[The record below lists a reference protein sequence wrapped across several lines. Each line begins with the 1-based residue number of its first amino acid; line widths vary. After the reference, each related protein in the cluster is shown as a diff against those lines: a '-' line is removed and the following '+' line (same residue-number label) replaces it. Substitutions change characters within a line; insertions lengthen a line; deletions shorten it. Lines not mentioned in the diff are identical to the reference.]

1 MITSNQGFALGT
13 YSGATLNQSFTALS
27 SGYLVLAVSRE
38 VPNDATEVGLET
50 PTGFTKLSEEII
62 GSSWNKAAQGL
73 YIKECANQE
82 QISLSLPPDSR
93 LSSLSGVNGD
103 MLGIFVSGADSYIY
117 DATTNGQTSF
127 KKEGVYCS
135 VYIGSSP
142 FDSFRKNG
150 IPDMYTT
157 RYGMYSNG
165 EPIGLLGGISP
176 YKSRG
181 IEFISTESDGFIS
194 YEIKFID
201 ADTVIDKPKLG
212 TIIRNGIHY
221 GPEASKIIPTY
232 NGTFINDFRIK
243 YVNNNIDKDIVK
255 FTIPLKSTSSE
266 YTDDY
271 PTIEVGMAN
280 ITFPDGFRN
289 IMTEDSLPSTTASGQ
304 NLLIGGKIIPYKCYN
319 NEYDS
324 VINNYLSDF
333 YAYKNILLGENNILT
348 STGSDHFYYN
358 IIVGNN
364 NVSKT
369 NTSYWWNV
377 IFGSDNN
384 INNNGHAWVLC
395 NGFSNTFDIGINQAN
410 YVTILGGGNEISGN
424 AVSTTTYP
432 TVIGAYNK
440 IYSPYQ
446 NSQSIIGYNNTLY
459 ISESISCSWYYNGN
473 QRTYS
478 GRDDY
483 GRYGAHITGASNEVY
498 GGTTLCSGYY
508 NKIYK
513 DIGLNLSQNFTSFI
527 NENELI
533 WTSQNVLGSVNEAT
547 GTINT
552 FGKYNVTK
560 GMSTVIGERNH
571 CNVNNN
577 DYYYYWGNMPWEDS
591 DNKHIIRAG
600 ILIGSANQIEGCEM
614 VLGNWN
620 NLGNAKLVVGSNN
633 TTSNNSGDNYHATV
647 FGCNN
652 TLTTAELIVGSRNN
666 CQNGV
671 GTVFGCDNTVTG
683 MNSTGYIIGRNN
695 TASYGAGNIYG
706 SDNSVQGG
714 GSCYGNN
721 NIVQW
726 GSFVLGNNNSTIGGG
741 GHLIIGTNNTT
752 DSGGC
757 TLIGCYLTTGSNA
770 GSPVII
776 GKNNEPPTYGG
787 VQLILGDGGS
797 ESQRNTLMYS
807 DFDHNAHFSNNV
819 FATNLPDA
827 PNTAGTYTLQCTVT
841 VVDNVVTKTY
851 GWV

>member
-13 YSGATLNQSFTALS
+13 YSGATLTQNFTAYS
-27 SGYLVLAVSRE
+27 NGYLVLAVSRQ
-38 VPNDATEVGLET
+38 VPNDAVEIGLET
-50 PTGFTKLSEEII
+50 PTGFTKLSEGII
-62 GSSWNKAAQGL
+62 GSSWRKAAQGL

-150 IPDMYTT
+150 VPDMYTT

-181 IEFISTESDGFIS
+181 IEFIDTESDKFIS

-243 YVNNNIDKDIVK
+243 YVNNNIDEDIVK

-266 YTDDY
+266 YTDIY

-289 IMTEDSLPSTTASGQ
+289 IMTEDSLPTTTGVGQ
-304 NLLIGGKIIPYKCYN
+304 NLLIGGKIVPYKCYN

-324 VINNYLSDF
+324 VINNYLDNFS
-333 YAYKNILLGENNILT
+333 AYYNILLGQNNILT
-348 STGSDHFYYN
+348 SIGSDQFYYN
-358 IIVGNN
+358 VIVGNN

-369 NTSYWWNV
+369 NGSYWYNA
-377 IFGSDNN
+377 IFGNGNN
-384 INNNGHAWVLC
+384 INNNGYAWVLC
-395 NGFSNTFDIGINQAN
+395 NGFSNTFDIGYNSAN
-410 YVTILGGGNEISGN
+410 YVTILGGGNTISGN

-432 TVIGAYNK
+432 TIVGAYNK

-446 NSQSIIGYNNTLY
+446 NSQSIMGYNNTLY

-483 GRYGAHITGASNEVY
+483 GRYGAHITGASNDVY

-527 NENELI
+527 NESELI

-591 DNKHIIRAG
+591 GYNKHIIRAG
-600 ILIGSANQIEGCEM
+600 ILIGSANQTEGCEM

-633 TTSNNSGDNYHATV
+633 TGVVGAGTI

-652 TLTTAELIVGSRNN
+652 TTQYVATAS
-666 CQNGV
+666 
-671 GTVFGCDNTVTG
+671 
-683 MNSTGYIIGRNN
+683 YIIGQN
-695 TASYGAGNIYG
+695 
-706 SDNSVQGG
+706 NSVTYGGGNAYGHENNLQGG
-714 GSCYGNN
+714 ASCYGSYNTL
-721 NIVQW
+721 
-726 GSFVLGNNNSTIGGG
+726 GSGSHAHGNNNTVNGGG
-741 GHLIIGTNNTT
+741 GHTIIGSYNTAS
-752 DSGGC
+752 SGGC
-757 TLIGCYLTTGSNA
+757 VLIGYGLITGSSA
-770 GSPVII
+770 GGPVIMGKYNEAPIHGGI
-776 GKNNEPPTYGG
+776 GL
-787 VQLILGDGGS
+787 VLGDGTNS
-797 ESQRNTLMYS
+797 TPHTLMYA
-807 DFDHNAHFSNNV
+807 DYNHNANFSNNV

-827 PNTAGTYTLQCTVT
+827 PNTAGTYTLQCVVT
-841 VVDNVVTKTY
+841 VDPDTSAVSKSY
-851 GWV
+851 SWV